1 MQIPYE
7 VKPRPDTGL
16 YNAKV
21 GIWLFLA
28 SEIMLF
34 GGLFS
39 AYVFLR
45 LGAEPGTWPNGMLDW
60 VPGLINT
67 AILIGSS
74 VTVVLAWA
82 SVKLNRYRDFKIYL
96 GLTLAAAL
104 AFVIIKGWF
113 EYRVKF
119 NHHGVFI
126 EDVQDPKGWAFQ
138 ITGHVLK
145 DKETQE
151 SIFLAP
157 DAPKKQPWNWY
168 SAEEVYGTGPHAH
181 PAETGAAVE
190 GDHGKHSHPFDRFEF
205 DHPGVRKTG
214 EEYHGHPV
222 LEIDKDSVARK
233 TQFRN
238 EDGEIDPSKTQYHV
252 TFTPRYNSFFAI
264 YYTMTGLHALHV
276 IGGALVLFYFWGPG
290 SKMFFTN
297 REHFANRIEVAGL
310 FWHFVDLVWIFLFPI
325 MYLM

>member
-45 LGAEPGTWPNGMLDW
+45 LGAAPATWPNYALDW
-60 VPGLINT
+60 TWGLLNT
-67 AILIGSS
+67 AVLIASS
-74 VTVVLAWA
+74 VSVVLAWA
-82 SVKLNRYRDFKIYL
+82 CIKLNQYRNFKLAMYF
-96 GLTLAAAL
+96 TLACAL
-104 AFVIIKGWF
+104 TFIVIKGTF
-113 EYRVKF
+113 EYKKKF
-119 NHHGVFI
+119 EHHGVFI

-138 ITGHVLK
+138 ITGHVK
-145 DKETQE
+145 KEK
-151 SIFLAP
+151 SGPDSNYIYLAP

-168 SAEEVYGTGPHAH
+168 SAQEVYGTGDYLEKTDEGTDGQE
-181 PAETGAAVE
+181 PAT
-190 GDHGKHSHPFDRFEF
+190 HPFDHFNF
-205 DHPGVRKTG
+205 DHPGIEKTS

-222 LEIDKDSVARK
+222 LKIAKDSIARVS
-233 TQFRN
+233 R
-238 EDGEIDPSKTQYHV
+238 EYDADGNPIEGSEQYYV
-252 TFTPRYNSFFAI
+252 PFTPRYNSFFAI

-276 IGGALVLFYFWGPG
+276 IGGALVLAYFAGPG

-297 REHFANRIEVAGL
+297 REHFANRVEVAGL

-325 MYLM
+325 LYLM